1 VCDHHGGRGRE
12 SFGWAMDMRS
22 VRLQYES
29 VDRSF
34 LHDLRNQQYRCVSL
48 RRNPT
53 TNRIFRQE
61 DSEHAATSP
70 LEDSEGTD
78 KNHFNPVV
86 CIWSV
91 NAVESGDPHRIDPWK
106 ERHSGCLS
114 CVCSVFTGVDFLR
127 VTRYSMIKLTFG
139 RSIFGNTTY
148 RKTFPLLCAILTGP
162 AIIRRH
168 GAAYAARVG
177 WIARGLGARRGM
189 QNELELDEEEFW
201 ESVVDNM
208 EMAAGDEAES
218 AIESLAM
225 EVSGMAGRNR
235 LLNNTGRFAN
245 NASGRRLLE
254 AARVFSQSNRES
266 AAPDTTELLRAATAN
281 AASYQPRWVNPSQLS
296 TRGRSSG
303 NDIQVG
309 EGERQNLARLPSGA
323 AEGRAIRAEEP
334 LPRSEPFGAIA
345 SALPGPRRTFGFR
358 VAFDHP
364 STETG
369 GNMGGCHL
377 LGVTTSSFTAYGEQ
391 NGLQQSPFFWGIEDG
406 GQKYEG
412 SQYNSAR
419 TSRRAYSSFR
429 NDFVSQD
436 APLNAANVLFGC
448 REVVTVV
455 CDYESRTLTF
465 WRDGTLLGSLVTNL
479 PRSGNLFPVAV
490 PFNGGVTVAITG
502 LNEDPLPL

>member
-1 VCDHHGGRGRE
+1 
-12 SFGWAMDMRS
+12 M
-22 VRLQYES
+22 
-29 VDRSF
+29 
-34 LHDLRNQQYRCVSL
+34 
-48 RRNPT
+48 P
-53 TNRIFRQE
+53 
-61 DSEHAATSP
+61 
-70 LEDSEGTD
+70 
-78 KNHFNPVV
+78 
-86 CIWSV
+86 
-91 NAVESGDPHRIDPWK
+91 
-106 ERHSGCLS
+106 
-114 CVCSVFTGVDFLR
+114 
-127 VTRYSMIKLTFG
+127 
-139 RSIFGNTTY
+139 
-148 RKTFPLLCAILTGP
+148 
-162 AIIRRH
+162 
-168 GAAYAARVG
+168 
-177 WIARGLGARRGM
+177 
-189 QNELELDEEEFW
+189 NELELDEEEFW

-235 LLNNTGRFAN
+235 LLNNTSGRFAN

-254 AARVFSQSNRES
+254 AARVFSQSNRD
-266 AAPDTTELLRAATAN
+266 APDTAELLRAATAN
-281 AASYQPRWVNPSQLS
+281 AASYQPRWVNPSQLG

-309 EGERQNLARLPSGA
+309 DG
-323 AEGRAIRAEEP
+323 EGRAIRAEEA
-334 LPRSEPFGAIA
+334 LPRSEPFGAIE
-345 SALPGPRRTFGFR
+345 SVVPGPRRTFGFR

-465 WRDGTLLGSLVTNL
+465 WRDGILLGSLVTNL